1 MARTYKRDRIGRF
14 SSTGGGGGR
23 KGSGSKG
30 KAKSKS
36 SNVAERKQKLVKEV
50 SSNALAGRK
59 NSSARTSYVRAQQ
72 QSKVAAQS
80 NRGSGN
86 KAARRAAAAT
96 AKAAQSARTK
106 QFSSKAS
113 SSKAKAAYKAARS
126 AAREAKMLAGGRT
139 STRGLSGRK
148 DSGATNIRANV
159 KRAQAAAAKVRKLE
173 RNRGTSRR

>member
-1 MARTYKRDRIGRF
+1 MARSYKRDRIGRF

-23 KGSGSKG
+23 KGSKG
-30 KAKSKS
+30 KAKSG
-36 SNVAERKQKLVKEV
+36 NVAERKQKLVKEV

-59 NSSARTSYVRAQQ
+59 NSSARTSYVRSQQ
-72 QSKVAAQS
+72 QSKMAAQS
-80 NRGSGN
+80 GRGSGN
-86 KAARRAAAAT
+86 KASRRAAAAT

-106 QFSSKAS
+106 QFSSKAGS
-113 SSKAKAAYKAARS
+113 NKAKDRYKAATS

-139 STRGLSGRK
+139 STRGLGGRK
-148 DSGATNIRANV
+148 DAGAANIRSNV